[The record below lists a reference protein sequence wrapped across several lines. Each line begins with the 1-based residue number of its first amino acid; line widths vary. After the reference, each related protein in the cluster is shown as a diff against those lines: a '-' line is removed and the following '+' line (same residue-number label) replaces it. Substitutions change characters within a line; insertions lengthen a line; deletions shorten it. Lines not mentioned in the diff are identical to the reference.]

1 MGPIHKEIQREKQDK
16 MLQDL
21 LGKDHLKAVDKWI
34 ARQNDLAIDRPEAIR
49 RLVDSGLRR
58 SPRADCGKKVIP
70 CPLNSGTIEKRG
82 LKDFI

>member
-1 MGPIHKEIQREKQDK
+1 MAAKEMSKTPEQLERDRNRVIALAEAMGPIHKEIQREKQDK

-49 RLVDSGLRR
+49 RLVE
-58 SPRADCGKKVIP
+58 I
-70 CPLNSGTIEKRG
+70 G
-82 LKDFI
+82 LKAKK